1 MPSRSNPVRS
11 LLLLCLILF
20 ALPAVAD
27 VYTYVDPQG
36 NRVFTDQAHPGNAH
50 RVEIPPSNMSSQPRK
65 HVVQKAHAPTKPAP
79 IFRYQL
85 LRILVPEPDATVR
98 SMTGELIV
106 SVSNDPALQNG
117 HTYRL
122 LVDGQ
127 PYGQAGRSPVFP
139 LINIDRGTHQLAV
152 EIMDETDRIVERTP
166 NQPFH
171 MLRITLAQKRLA
183 QPCKEADYGVRPE
196 CALAD
201 KPAEKKSSLLPF
213 F

>member
-1 MPSRSNPVRS
+1 
-11 LLLLCLILF
+11 
-20 ALPAVAD
+20 
-27 VYTYVDPQG
+27 
-36 NRVFTDQAHPGNAH
+36 
-50 RVEIPPSNMSSQPRK
+50 
-65 HVVQKAHAPTKPAP
+65 
-79 IFRYQL
+79 
-85 LRILVPEPDATVR
+85 
-98 SMTGELIV
+98 
-106 SVSNDPALQNG
+106 
-117 HTYRL
+117 
-122 LVDGQ
+122 
-127 PYGQAGRSPVFP
+127 VFP

-152 EIMDETDRIVERTP
+152 EILDETDRIVERTP

>member
-1 MPSRSNPVRS
+1 MPSWPTPVRS
-11 LLLLCLILF
+11 LLLLCLLLITW
-20 ALPAVAD
+20 PAAAD

-36 NRVFTDQAHPGNAH
+36 NRVFTDQPHPGNAR
-50 RVEIPPSNMSSQPRK
+50 RVDIPPSNISSQPPK
-65 HVVQKAHAPTKPAP
+65 HVVQKNPAP
-79 IFRYQL
+79 AKPKAMFRYQL

-106 SVSNDPALQNG
+106 SVSNDPVLQNG

-122 LVDGQ
+122 LVDDQ

-152 EIMDETDRIVERTP
+152 EILDETGRILERTP

-171 MLRITLAQKRLA
+171 MLRISLAQKRLA
-183 QPCKEADYGVRPE
+183 QPCTETDYGVRPE

-201 KPAEKKSSLLPF
+201 KPAEKKSSFLPF

>member
-1 MPSRSNPVRS
+1 MPSRPNPVRS
-11 LLLLCLILF
+11 FLLLCLLLI
-20 ALPAVAD
+20 ALPAAAD
-27 VYTYVDPQG
+27 VYTYVDSQG
-36 NRVFTDQAHPGNAH
+36 NRVFTDQAHPGNAR
-50 RVEIPPSNMSSQPRK
+50 RVEIPPSNVSAQPRK
-65 HVVQKAHAPTKPAP
+65 HAVQKAHAPAKPAP

-106 SVSNDPALQNG
+106 SVSNDPTLQNG

-152 EIMDETDRIVERTP
+152 EILDETDRIVERTP